1 MRPESIAARYVKAFL
16 QNTGVDPEKTAKY
29 AETFLLL
36 ERFFVQKII
45 SRFFLCPVVR
55 GQEKQD
61 VLQLFFSEA
70 KVETEVQHFLLAV
83 LGADRAEIMPFLHAV
98 YQEQL
103 QRRLQI
109 VPIRIVS
116 AFVLTEAEK
125 AASVEQ
131 VQNAMSRKS
140 EIYFETDAAMLGGVI
155 VFVGHVKVDL
165 SLQNK
170 IKQVVNS
177 VRA

>member
-1 MRPESIAARYVKAFL
+1 MRTEFITTKYIKAFL
-16 QNTGVDPEKTAKY
+16 KNTGVDPEKTLKY
-29 AETFLLL
+29 AETFSLL

-45 SRFFLCPVVR
+45 SQFFLCPVVR
-55 GQEKQD
+55 DQEKRD
-61 VLQLFFSEA
+61 VLQVFFSEA
-70 KVETEVQHFLLAV
+70 KVEIEVQHFLLAV
-83 LGADRAEIMPFLHAV
+83 LDADRAEIMPFLHAV
-98 YQEQL
+98 YREEM
-103 QRRLQI
+103 QRILQI
-109 VPIRIVS
+109 VPVRIVS

-125 AASVEQ
+125 AASVQQ

-140 EIYFETDAAMLGGVI
+140 EIYFETDTAMLGGVI